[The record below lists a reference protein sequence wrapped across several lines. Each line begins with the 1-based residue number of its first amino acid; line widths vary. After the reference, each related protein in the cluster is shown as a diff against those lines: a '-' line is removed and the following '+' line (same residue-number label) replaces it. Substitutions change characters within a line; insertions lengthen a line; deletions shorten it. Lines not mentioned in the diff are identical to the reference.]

1 MGLAKNEA
9 FLEKWDSYYEKKSPI
24 VKAIE
29 KVNEQYF
36 SKYFEKVFKD
46 ALGKPVQGLNILEP
60 GCGSGIMSTR
70 LSKQGANIYLLDIS
84 TNALKTVAWN
94 FNRKN
99 TKPAGSINGDIT
111 CMPLADNSMDVVWNQ
126 GVIEHFTDR
135 KPIVKEMFRLVK
147 PGGKIII
154 FVPGH
159 MSALHMV
166 YLTLCAFGM
175 KKLWPFDEQ
184 DFLKKSQLR
193 GDLEAAGAKNIKIR
207 RLPGSFFLSLIGYG
221 EK

>member
-1 MGLAKNEA
+1 MGLAKNDK
-9 FLEKWDSYYEKKSPI
+9 FLEKWDTYYEKKSPV

-29 KVNEQYF
+29 LINEQYF
-36 SKYFEKVFKD
+36 SKYFERVFKN
-46 ALGKPVQGLNILEP
+46 ALKKPVKGLNILEP
-60 GCGSGIMSTR
+60 GCGSGIMSAR
-70 LSKQGANIYLLDIS
+70 LAKQGANIYLLDIS
-84 TNALKTVAWN
+84 NNALKTVKEN
-94 FNRKN
+94 FKRKKAK
-99 TKPAGSINGDIT
+99 TAGCINGDIT
-111 CMPLADNSMDVVWNQ
+111 CMPMADGSMDVVWNQ

-159 MSALHMV
+159 MSPLHFV
-166 YLTLCAFGM
+166 YLTLSALKL

-184 DFLKKSQLR
+184 DFLKKKELYQ
-193 GDLEAAGAKNIKIR
+193 DLKAAGAKKIKVK
-207 RLPGSFFLSLIGYG
+207 RLLGSFGLSLIGYG

>member
-29 KVNEQYF
+29 LVNEQYF
-36 SKYFEKVFKD
+36 SKYFERVFKK
-46 ALGKPVQGLNILEP
+46 ALGKPVKKLSILEP
-60 GCGSGIMSTR
+60 GCGSGIMSAR
-70 LSKQGANIYLLDIS
+70 LAQQGAKVHLLDIS
-84 TNALKTVAWN
+84 CNALKTVNWN
-94 FNRKN
+94 FRRK
-99 TKPAGSINGDIT
+99 KAEPAGAINGDIT
-111 CMPLADNSMDVVWNQ
+111 AMPIADNSMDVVWNQ

-135 KPIVKEMFRLVK
+135 KIIVKEMFRLVK

-154 FVPGH
+154 FVPGY

-166 YLTLCAFGM
+166 YMTLSALGL
-175 KKLWPFDEQ
+175 KKLWPFDDQ
-184 DFLKKSQLR
+184 DFLKKKELYE
-193 GDLEAAGAKNIKIR
+193 DLKAAGAKKIKVK
-207 RLPGSFFLSLIGYG
+207 RLLGSFGLSLLGYG